1 MPARETGVADIK
13 SESPS
18 TAAEAILLYKLGKE
32 KTPLP
37 TPAIVEFDREQ
48 KEVQRETN
56 RQRETLGRRY
66 LQAWL
71 SEKLTFGTVPAGS
84 PVSLDI
90 CIQEHIPHT

>member
-48 KEVQRETN
+48 KEV
-56 RQRETLGRRY
+56 
-66 LQAWL
+66 
-71 SEKLTFGTVPAGS
+71 
-84 PVSLDI
+84 
-90 CIQEHIPHT
+90 